1 MNKII
6 GLAILATAVFIAGCI
21 GGKSVESSYL
31 RVGNV
36 AELNSACEKVNT
48 GVPKLAL
55 KRFTS
60 LPALDRE
67 TVLIAK
73 GAVLKPDY
81 RWSWEGTP
89 SEIFDLAA
97 GPALSCMNSY
107 EVVTPYRPGIERALV
122 LSGVIMSFELQRRG
136 GDEFKVAVRY
146 SLWDGS
152 GKTLLARK
160 LIVSSAPVEKI
171 DGHSIAAAADMA
183 LESVMSKTVTWIDAL
198 GGEMLS
204 QDQMR

>member
-1 MNKII
+1 MNRVL
-6 GLAILATAVFIAGCI
+6 GLILLATAVFAAGCI

-31 RVGNV
+31 RVGNGSK
-36 AELNSACEKVNT
+36 LNPACEKVKH
-48 GVPKLAL
+48 GVPKLAI

-67 TVLIAK
+67 TVIIAK

-89 SEIFDLAA
+89 AEIFDLAA

-122 LSGVIMSFELQRRG
+122 LSGVIMSFELQRSEG
-136 GDEFKVAVRY
+136 NKFIAAVRY

-152 GKTLLARK
+152 GKNLLARK
-160 LIVSSAPVEKI
+160 FIESSVAVERL
-171 DGHSIAAAADMA
+171 DGASIASAADKAM
-183 LESVMSKTVTWIDAL
+183 ESVMNKTVNWIDSL